1 MTMVRVAVVQFDA
14 KPEDAAGNRAKMSEL
29 ARRARAQ
36 GARWILFHEGA
47 ICDYSEHIHQLA
59 ETVPDGESTE
69 TFHELARE
77 LDCLISFGLSEV
89 EGERYYIS
97 QVFVGPEGLL
107 HRYRK
112 TWIWPELRD
121 RGFRNEWAR
130 YDTGTGPELFE
141 VDGIGATC
149 FICSDGDSPRC
160 LDRARTLDPQ
170 VVFYPNSR
178 REVPI
183 AEVGELARELDAPM
197 LVSNRVGMSW
207 TVRTTGGSVI
217 YDRNGAVLARA
228 DSQGREEILV
238 HDLVLQD

>member
-1 MTMVRVAVVQFDA
+1 MAKVRVAVVQFDA
-14 KPEDAAGNRAKMSEL
+14 RPEDAAGNRGKMEEL
-29 ARRARAQ
+29 AHRAQGQ

-47 ICDYSEHIHQLA
+47 ICDYSQHIHQLA
-59 ETVPDGESTE
+59 ETVPDGESTT
-69 TFHELARE
+69 TFQDLARE

-89 EGERYYIS
+89 EGDRYYIS

-107 HRYRK
+107 HCYRK

-130 YDTGTGPELFE
+130 YDPGTGPELFE
-141 VDGIGATC
+141 VDGVRATC

-160 LDRARTLDPQ
+160 IDRARSLRPQ

-178 REVPI
+178 RNVPI
-183 AEVGELARELDAPM
+183 DEVGELARKLDAPL

-207 TVRTTGGSVI
+207 TVCTTGGSVI
-217 YDRNGAVLARA
+217 YDRDGTVLASA
-228 DSQGREEILV
+228 NQEGHEEILL
-238 HDLVLQD
+238 HDLVLRN

>member
-1 MTMVRVAVVQFDA
+1 MSTVRVAVVQFDA
-14 KPEDAAGNRAKMSEL
+14 KPEDAVGNRAKMSDL
-29 ARRARAQ
+29 ARRAGGQ

-47 ICDYSEHIHQLA
+47 ICDYSERIHEFA
-59 ETVPDGESTE
+59 ETVPDGKSSE
-69 TFHELARE
+69 TFQELARE
-77 LDCLISFGLSEV
+77 LDCFISFGLSEV

-107 HRYRK
+107 HCYRK

-130 YDTGTGPELFE
+130 YDPGTGPELFE
-141 VDGIGATC
+141 MDGVRATC
-149 FICSDGDSPRC
+149 LICSDGDSPRC

-183 AEVGELARELDAPM
+183 AEVGELARKLDAPM

-207 TVRTTGGSVI
+207 TVCTTGGSVI
-217 YDRNGAVLARA
+217 YDRNGAVLASA
-228 DSQGREEILV
+228 DRQGREEILV
-238 HDLVLQD
+238 HDLELRD